1 MRLAGQKLADRQLGL
16 RWVVNMV
23 RLCGLLDVPVV

>member
-16 RWVVNMV
+16 GWVVNMV